1 MSTQDANPRSLLH
14 PLVRLP
20 SRHFTPR
27 NSSKAYGEY
36 ALDVRDGK
44 LVGQPGWKIIGYGRA
59 PYTNDGDDL
68 ALMLEK
74 TEQPDE
80 GERIWHHCARWMFED
95 TWGKPNDKLSHE
107 ECGKEQQ

>member
-1 MSTQDANPRSLLH
+1 M
-14 PLVRLP
+14 
-20 SRHFTPR
+20 
-27 NSSKAYGEY
+27 
-36 ALDVRDGK
+36 RDGK
-44 LVGQPGWKIIGYGRA
+44 LVGKPGWKIIGYGRA

-95 TWGKPNDKLSHE
+95 TWGKPND
-107 ECGKEQQ
+107 QAQRPPR